1 MNIKVKIFGP
11 SFFIEYNAIK
21 ILVPAI
27 DGPALITERHIKN
40 YSYPLIKNK
49 KLIIDDI
56 EYPEYIPLICNVIEE
71 KLETIVEICCKQ

>member
-1 MNIKVKIFGP
+1 MNIKIKIFGP
-11 SFFIEYNAIK
+11 NFFIEYNAEK

-27 DGPALITERHIKN
+27 DGPALITKQHIKN

-56 EYPEYIPLICNVIEE
+56 EYPEYIPFICNVIED
-71 KLETIVEICCKQ
+71 KLETIVEICCKK